1 MLITSGSERILC
13 CVLGYNSTFTVL
25 FSTLETSY
33 FLLGKNKYYQCFK
46 KLNVELLSLM
56 RVEQAPVL
64 REPWKRLALQL

>member
-1 MLITSGSERILC
+1 MFLGITLLSQCFSPPWRLLI
-13 CVLGYNSTFTVL
+13 
-25 FSTLETSY
+25 

>member
-1 MLITSGSERILC
+1 MKGLLC

-64 REPWKRLALQL
+64 REPWQRLALQL